1 MSNQTKVILTFDLG
15 TPAGREALDTV
26 ISSHELLSAVREV
39 DNLLRSKLK
48 YNDVSPE
55 VSSAL
60 EEIRSCLREELP
72 ARIKEFL

>member
-26 ISSHELLSAVREV
+26 ISSHELLNAVREV
-39 DNLLRSKLK
+39 DNLLRSKIK

-55 VSSAL
+55 VSNAL
-60 EEIRSCLREELP
+60 EEIRSRLREELP